1 MDFYLI
7 LNKNICAF
15 SQHIIKNI
23 YIYIYNL
30 IYFDNE
36 FNKTQ
41 EDL

>member
-23 YIYIYNL
+23 YIYNL
-30 IYFDNE
+30 IYSDNE